1 MNYKLL
7 MGLEQEENKV
17 LRSKISQLKTEIAAL
32 QTEKEKEQM
41 MKASAES
48 ELEFIQDSMMH
59 MNNRIVG
66 YTRDCGTVLDIKA

>member
-59 MNNRIVG
+59 MYNLIVG